1 VSQGNENGSLQ
12 NALSNSSATFGT
24 SNHDAQIGLL
34 KQVVHALWL
43 PRAEEEDGSTAAAV
57 IAILN
62 EMKPQ
67 DIFEGQLASQMVG
80 THNAAMECL
89 KRAAEAGHNIASYE
103 INLRLAS
110 KFFAI
115 YIQQLDGLDRH
126 RGKGAPQVNVGAVN
140 VQAGGQAIVGSVET
154 KPHRKRKRPAHGP
167 MVQALTLS
175 PVTSLDLGPP
185 IGLTGDNKRIKQP
198 VRRGSDDPVGDD

>member
-1 VSQGNENGSLQ
+1 MQVS
-12 NALSNSSATFGT
+12 
-24 SNHDAQIGLL
+24 LL
-34 KQVVHALWL
+34 KQVVQALWL
-43 PRAEEEDGSTAAAV
+43 PPAEGEDASTAAAA
-57 IAILN
+57 IAVLR

-89 KRAAEAGHNIASYE
+89 KRAAEAGHNMPCIE

-110 KFFAI
+110 KFLAI
-115 YIQQLDGLDRH
+115 YLQQLDGLDRH

-154 KPHRKRKRPAHGP
+154 KPPRKRKRLACGP
-167 MVQALTLS
+167 RMPALTSS
-175 PVTSLDLGPP
+175 PVIP
-185 IGLTGDNKRIKQP
+185 IGLDGANELIEQPSIRGSNDP
-198 VRRGSDDPVGDD
+198 VRDA